1 MARPPSSITTAIP
14 SSFVKRDLKLSED
27 TGNGE
32 AKLYIGR
39 TDDLSSYNDFFGQW
53 ASSNIY
59 KFDMDNLLGYLD
71 AVRDE
76 FGKTSKYK
84 GVSTEMWHERV
95 DKIGSWK
102 HGWEI
107 NLVPYNDKSRV
118 YIRSSGVAWILMRE
132 IAIPVISELEI
143 RRETDPGGGGH
154 VYRLLLGDSRGP
166 SPKSKRP
173 LPTAD
178 SPNEA
183 SADAPDERALGRDP
197 ETGFDVIARL
207 GRFGPYVS
215 LGRSDEVEGKPKTVS
230 LLRSMDLETVTFEE
244 AMRLLSLPRTVG
256 QHPGDNED
264 ITVLNG
270 RYGPYLR
277 KGDETRK
284 LESEDQLFTLSLEEA
299 LAMLSEKPSM
309 NELGD
314 DPVSGNR
321 IVLKLGRYGP
331 YVSDGEHNASLRKGD
346 AAETMTTERAAEL
359 LQMRRERDSA
369 KKQKKR
375 KQKKQKKDGPGFDI
389 PDLFD

>member
-1 MARPPSSITTAIP
+1 
-14 SSFVKRDLKLSED
+14 
-27 TGNGE
+27 
-32 AKLYIGR
+32 
-39 TDDLSSYNDFFGQW
+39 
-53 ASSNIY
+53 
-59 KFDMDNLLGYLD
+59 
-71 AVRDE
+71 
-76 FGKTSKYK
+76 
-84 GVSTEMWHERV
+84 
-95 DKIGSWK
+95 
-102 HGWEI
+102 
-107 NLVPYNDKSRV
+107 
-118 YIRSSGVAWILMRE
+118 MRE

-143 RRETDPGGGGH
+143 RRETDPGGEGH

-178 SPNEA
+178 SPNKA

-277 KGDETRK
+277 KGDETKK

-375 KQKKQKKDGPGFDI
+375 KQKKQKKDGPGFYI